1 MMSGCGEP
9 PLLHVVPGGTFA
21 SSGYEEGSVWKRL
34 RSRAYASSSKTTDSS
49 SAMPLYLKYKMDQS
63 SEREFEA
70 SRRMTSNESRLSS
83 ADTITSHA
91 VKDSLLQTFKRQDV
105 KIGSYIPSD
114 LAHLLKSKLRTA
126 LYTSLGNIPDLP
138 EKERNLIVSHHQH
151 SLCDVLS
158 DREGL
163 EEESVF
169 LRHDRENAALHDAM
183 NVEMERQRSILMQ
196 KLQHR
201 SRVRLQ
207 WQSNQVHHQRG
218 ESMKLVTSSS
228 KSNEHAIMERFVKAS
243 RDGNSSFLFPCVAD
257 PTCQVQQRPQ
267 TCKSRLRRGTDES
280 KKAAN
285 GGRGNSSDQ
294 IKTVLQSAVERL
306 KLFLSSE
313 TTRRVQRNVRKGE
326 KGFQQPGDDIFPQ
339 VLPSLM
345 AGRGAKDSLRENQAK
360 KKTDDHVQGEWVRK
374 ISRRSGKSY
383 YLNTLTKETRWNI
396 PSELQ

>member
-1 MMSGCGEP
+1 
-9 PLLHVVPGGTFA
+9 
-21 SSGYEEGSVWKRL
+21 
-34 RSRAYASSSKTTDSS
+34 
-49 SAMPLYLKYKMDQS
+49 MPLYLKYKMDQS

-70 SRRMTSNESRLSS
+70 SRRMNWNESRLSS

-91 VKDSLLQTFKRQDV
+91 CKASDSLLQTFKRPDV
-105 KIGSYIPSD
+105 KMESYIPSD

-151 SLCDVLS
+151 SLCDVLN

-169 LRHDRENAALHDAM
+169 LRHDRESAALHDAM

-196 KLQHR
+196 KLRHR

-207 WQSNQVHHQRG
+207 WQSNQA
-218 ESMKLVTSSS
+218 SSS
-228 KSNEHAIMERFVKAS
+228 KSNEQAMMERFVKTS
-243 RDGNSSFLFPCVAD
+243 RDGNSSFSFPCVAD
-257 PTCQVQQRPQ
+257 TTCQVQQRPQ

-280 KKAAN
+280 KEAAN
-285 GGRGNSSDQ
+285 GGRGNGSDQ

-313 TTRRVQRNVRKGE
+313 TTRKLQRNVRKDE
-326 KGFQQPGDDIFPQ
+326 KGFQQPGDDIFPL
-339 VLPSLM
+339 VLPSM
-345 AGRGAKDSLRENQAK
+345 KAGKGAKDSLREDQAK

-383 YLNTLTKETRWNI
+383 YLNTLTKETRWKI